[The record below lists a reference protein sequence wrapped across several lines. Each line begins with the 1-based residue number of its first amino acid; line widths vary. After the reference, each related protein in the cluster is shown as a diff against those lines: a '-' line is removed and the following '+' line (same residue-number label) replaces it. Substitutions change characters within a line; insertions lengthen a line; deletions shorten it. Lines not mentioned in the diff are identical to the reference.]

1 MNDNEV
7 AMRVTNGN
15 RMPRPEKIP
24 KEVFDIMMGCWKT
37 DPSERLTFATL
48 SDLIENFAAGA
59 VADYIE
65 TTEQEQ
71 YSIPKKIHRKKKW
84 YHFDLKSLVTGET
97 KNSTRNSE

>member
-1 MNDNEV
+1 MKNGEV
-7 AMRVTNGN
+7 ATKVTNGY

-65 TTEQEQ
+65 TTGQE
-71 YSIPKKIHRKKKW
+71 
-84 YHFDLKSLVTGET
+84 HFE
-97 KNSTRNSE
+97 